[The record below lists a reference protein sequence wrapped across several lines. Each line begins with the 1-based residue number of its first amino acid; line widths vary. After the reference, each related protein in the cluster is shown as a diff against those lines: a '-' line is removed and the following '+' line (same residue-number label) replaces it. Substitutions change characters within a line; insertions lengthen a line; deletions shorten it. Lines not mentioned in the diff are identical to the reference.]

1 VAVARYSRWD
11 GTQEPITAD
20 LSVRQLVDE
29 LSDDILDGLGPDN
42 AFEQMMR
49 RGVPGQFGGLQSLR
63 ERIERARAAARE
75 TGRLDGWLEQL
86 RDRLDR
92 VLDTERRTLARRDD
106 DDARMRESFID
117 SLPASVPG
125 SINELKE
132 YEFAD
137 SDARAAFAE
146 LLEDIRQ
153 EMLAAYGDKMIE
165 GLKDLSPEEIAAM
178 RDMLADLNQ
187 MLEQRRAG
195 TGPSDEEF
203 ARFMAKHGQF
213 FPEEPRT
220 LDELLE
226 AMARRMAAMSQLL
239 ASLPRDRREE
249 LQRLSDEIMSDLG
262 LSFEMSRLNDSLRDL
277 LPGMAWDEAAGIDG
291 DRPLGMQES
300 LDAIEQLAD
309 LDDLDCTLRMDGPNS
324 RLEDVDVDKLRRT
337 LGDDAARDMQRMK
350 QVERALEEA
359 GIVVRRG
366 GKMEMTP
373 RGVRKLGERAL
384 VKVFER
390 LVADRPGSHDTR
402 QAGGAGE
409 ATGQTRPWRF
419 GDPFR
424 IHTQRTVGNAVMRN
438 GPTRGRV
445 KLHPSDFEIE
455 EAEQRTSTATVLLLD
470 MSFSMPLRGHWTHAK
485 RMALA
490 LHSLISMKYPED
502 KLSIVGFS
510 DIARELKPQD
520 LVDVDWEPV
529 KGTNMAHAFNL
540 AGRLLAKQ
548 RGSSKQILLVT
559 DGEPTAHL
567 DGEYVFFSWPPV
579 RETLEATY
587 SEAMRLARQ
596 NITLNVFM
604 LEEDPGLVRFMDR
617 LAKIVTGRVF
627 AVSDDALGEFVVRD
641 YLAGRGA
648 RAR

>member
-1 VAVARYSRWD
+1 VALYRYTRWD
-11 GTQEPITAD
+11 GTQTPITED
-20 LSVRQLVDE
+20 LSVQKLVDA
-29 LSDDILDGLGPDN
+29 LSDDILDGLGPDT

-63 ERIERARAAARE
+63 ERIERARRQAQE

-92 VLDTERRTLARRDD
+92 VLEMERAQLARRDD
-106 DDARMRESFID
+106 DDARMRESLLE
-117 SLPASVPG
+117 SLPSSVAG
-125 SINELKE
+125 SISELKD
-132 YEFAD
+132 YDFAD
-137 SDARAAFAE
+137 SDARAAFNE
-146 LLEDIRQ
+146 LLEQIRQ
-153 EMLAAYGDKMIE
+153 EMLAAYGDQMVQ

-178 RDMLADLNQ
+178 RDMLADLNR
-187 MLEQRRAG
+187 MLEQKRDG

-203 ARFMAKHGQF
+203 ARFMQQHGKF
-213 FPEEPRT
+213 FPENPRNI
-220 LDELLE
+220 DELLE
-226 AMARRMAAMSQLL
+226 ALARRAAAMSQLM

-277 LPGMAWDEAAGIDG
+277 MPGMAWDESAGIDG
-291 DRPLGMQES
+291 DQPIGLQES
-300 LDAIEQLAD
+300 LRAIEELAD
-309 LDDLDCTLRMDGPNS
+309 LDDLECTLRMDGPNS
-324 RLEDVDVDKLRRT
+324 TLEDIDVDKLRRT
-337 LGDDAARDMQRMK
+337 LGDDAAQDIERMK
-350 QVERALEEA
+350 RVERALEEA
-359 GIVVRRG
+359 GIVARRG
-366 GKMEMTP
+366 GRMEMTP

-384 VKVFER
+384 VTVFEK

-402 QAGGAGE
+402 ETGGNGE

-424 IHTQRTVGNAVMRN
+424 LHVQRTVGNAVMRN
-438 GPTRGRV
+438 GPTRGKLR
-445 KLHPSDFEIE
+445 LHPDDFEIE
-455 EAEQRTSTATVLLLD
+455 EAETRTSTATVLLLD

-490 LHSLISMKYPED
+490 LHSLISSKYPED

-540 AGRLLAKQ
+540 AGRILAKQ
-548 RGSSKQILLVT
+548 RGASKQILMVT

-567 DGEYVFFSWPPV
+567 EDGYIAFSWPPV
-579 RETLEATY
+579 RKTLEETY
-587 SEAMRLARQ
+587 KEAMRLARS

-604 LEEDPGLVRFMDR
+604 LEEDPGLIAFMDR

-627 AVSDDALGEFVVRD
+627 SISDDQLGEFVVRD
-641 YLAGRGA
+641 YLSA
-648 RAR
+648 RASR